1 MAARKNSKWFLEVL
15 GPDEG
20 HLHSVKSVLF
30 SKESPFQHI
39 EVIDFG
45 DYGRSL
51 VLDGKVQ
58 STETD
63 EFIYHEALVH
73 PALLTHPAPA
83 DVLIIGGGEG
93 ATLREVLRHRS
104 VKRAVMVD
112 VDREVIDVS
121 RRLLPAFHAG
131 AFDDAKAEIIIE
143 DGRRWLETHKDIF
156 DAIIIDLSDPIE
168 EGPCYRLYTRE
179 FYQLVNSRLADD
191 GVIALQAGTVAPH
204 DLLNFGSIH
213 RTLKTTFATTWPYTA
228 GVPCFGLPW
237 GFQMASKARLTEPYA
252 AAEYDGRIASR
263 IAGELRYLTGAL
275 CAAQFVLPKHLLAG
289 IAVQSRLIEDDK
301 PLYIHH

>member
-1 MAARKNSKWFLEVL
+1 MAAPKNSKWFLEVL

-30 SKESPFQHI
+30 SKDTPFQHI
-39 EVIDFG
+39 EVIEFG

-73 PALLTHPAPA
+73 PALLTHPDPA
-83 DVLIIGGGEG
+83 AVMIIGGGEG

-104 VKRAVMVD
+104 VRRAVMVD
-112 VDREVIDVS
+112 VDQEVIDVS

-131 AFDDAKAEIIIE
+131 AFDDPKAEIIIE
-143 DGRRWLETHKDIF
+143 DGRRWLETHDEVF

-179 FYQLVNSRLADD
+179 FYRLVSSRLADD
-191 GVIALQAGTVAPH
+191 GVIALQAGTRSRPMTSSTS
-204 DLLNFGSIH
+204 DRS
-213 RTLKTTFATTWPYTA
+213 T
-228 GVPCFGLPW
+228 
-237 GFQMASKARLTEPYA
+237 
-252 AAEYDGRIASR
+252 GR
-263 IAGELRYLTGAL
+263 
-275 CAAQFVLPKHLLAG
+275 
-289 IAVQSRLIEDDK
+289 
-301 PLYIHH
+301 

>member
-20 HLHSVKSVLF
+20 HLHSIKSVLF

-39 EVIDFG
+39 EVIEFG

-58 STETD
+58 STEKD

-73 PALLTHPAPA
+73 PALLTHPDPA
-83 DVLIIGGGEG
+83 TVMVIGGGEG

-104 VKRAVMVD
+104 VKRAIMVD
-112 VDREVIDVS
+112 VDQEVIEAS
-121 RRLLPAFHAG
+121 RTLLAAFHNG
-131 AFDDAKAEIIIE
+131 AFDDSRVEIVFE
-143 DGRRWLETHKDIF
+143 DGRRWLETHDEVF

-179 FYQLVNSRLADD
+179 FYRLVSERLADD

-204 DLLNFGSIH
+204 DLVNFGSIH
-213 RTLKTTFATTWPYTA
+213 RTLKTTFPTTWPYTA

-237 GFQMASKARLTEPYA
+237 GFQLASKQRLTEPYPPG
-252 AAEYDGRIASR
+252 EYEARINSR
-263 IAGELRYLTGAL
+263 IRGELKYLTGAL
-275 CAAQFVLPKHLLAG
+275 CNAQFVLPRHLLS
-289 IAVQSRLIEDDK
+289 IDSQSRLIEDDR
-301 PLYIHH
+301 PLYLHQ

>member
-15 GPDEG
+15 GPNEG

-30 SKESPFQHI
+30 SKDSPFQHI

-58 STETD
+58 STQTD

-83 DVLIIGGGEG
+83 GVMIIGGGEG

-112 VDREVIDVS
+112 VDQEVIDVS
-121 RRLLPAFHAG
+121 QRLLPTFHAG
-131 AFDDAKAEIIIE
+131 AFDDSRAEIMID
-143 DGRRWLETHKDIF
+143 DGRRWLETHDEVF

-179 FYQLVNSRLADD
+179 FYRLVSSRLADD
-191 GVIALQAGTVAPH
+191 GVIALQAGTTAVH

-213 RTLKTTFATTWPYTA
+213 RTLKTAFPTTWPYTA

-237 GFQMASKARLTEPYA
+237 GFQIASKEQLAQPYTATEY
-252 AAEYDGRIASR
+252 ESRIATR

-289 IAVQSRLIEDDK
+289 IESRSRLIEDDR
-301 PLYIHH
+301 PLYIYH